1 MNTADLITSFFNNEL
16 SPDQERQFLLSVASS
31 DSLRLGLKSHV
42 MLDKILHEELTR
54 SRVPSN
60 IRVNVM
66 KEAAIIAAAS
76 STFNG
81 GEAVAKDTS
90 SSTEV
95 VASEEGSPSTFWG
108 RIPRW
113 VSGPMIMLLS
123 VGSFLAGYYTGGDE
137 STQADL
143 ESGLTTPPIEE
154 VESTLPT
161 SRVPIELTTSQT
173 EVNQMAAESEGQ
185 QVVRGT
191 HSPSARTSRES
202 SNVTDAI
209 SSTRNAQGQSDVG
222 SGNENEL
229 GGARPTRP
237 NRVTTSGMMVEAPVD
252 SSRENSGRKK

>member
-42 MLDKILHEELTR
+42 MLDKILHEELTK
-54 SRVPSN
+54 SRVPSS

-81 GEAVAKDTS
+81 GEALAKDTGS
-90 SSTEV
+90 PAEV
-95 VASEEGSPSTFWG
+95 GVCEEGSRPTFWG
-108 RIPRW
+108 KIPRW

-143 ESGLTTPPIEE
+143 ESGLANPPIEE
-154 VESTLPT
+154 VESALPT

-173 EVNQMAAESEGQ
+173 EVNQMAAESEGTEIAK
-185 QVVRGT
+185 GT
-191 HSPSARTSRES
+191 HSPSLKTSRES
-202 SNVTDAI
+202 SNVVGVT
-209 SSTRNAQGQSDVG
+209 SSTNPVHQPSDIGSG
-222 SGNENEL
+222 SGNGEL
-229 GGARPTRP
+229 RTTRP
-237 NRVTTSGMMVEAPVD
+237 NQVSASPLSVVSPPDSLKETSE
-252 SSRENSGRKK
+252 RKK